1 MYGGQFKEFVWGGGL
16 GRALKF
22 QSRSFQRS
30 GD

>member
-1 MYGGQFKEFVWGGGL
+1 MYGDQFKEFVWGGGL

>member
-1 MYGGQFKEFVWGGGL
+1 MYGDQFKEFVWGGGV

-30 GD
+30 ED